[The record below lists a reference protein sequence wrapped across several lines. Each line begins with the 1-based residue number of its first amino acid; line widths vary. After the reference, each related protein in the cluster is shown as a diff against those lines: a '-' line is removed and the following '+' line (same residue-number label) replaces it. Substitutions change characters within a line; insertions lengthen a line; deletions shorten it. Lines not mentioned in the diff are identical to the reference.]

1 MMVGHTH
8 DDKYRTTWYGGNHP
22 SSSHYCVFSVLS
34 EILYFE
40 TSRVPYRGIRTF
52 LQNLVEK
59 YSWEHRNM
67 TLLLSFSVIFS
78 HFLVRKIGIV
88 KSHFGAILWYQS
100 NTTGLCGTGNVFFRV
115 FHLVLTSQWL
125 FEVWSISTFCSPS
138 YSYHIRAVFG
148 VRFQFLLFAK
158 PESTLLIEFL
168 KK

>member
-1 MMVGHTH
+1 MHE
-8 DDKYRTTWYGGNHP
+8 YRTNWYGGNHP

-59 YSWEHRNM
+59 YSWKHREM

-78 HFLVRKIGIV
+78 QFLVKEMGIV
-88 KSHFGAILWYQS
+88 KSNFGAILRYQS

-158 PESTLLIEFL
+158 PESILLIEFF
-168 KK
+168 